1 MGTSLQAS
9 LELKNQEQKKALK
22 AWQSAGF
29 KGSVFAGTGFGKSRV
44 GVLAAGE
51 VLRKWGGKALVL
63 VPTNQLQDQF
73 ELEFKKWGYDDI
85 LDDVEI
91 VCYQSACKYEN
102 KHYEVIIA
110 DEVHLGLS
118 DVYIQAFTNNTY
130 NKLLCLTATPPE
142 DPTYLV
148 RLQKL
153 APIVYHI
160 TMDQC
165 VKMGLISPYEIYCI
179 PVELTAEEK
188 AAYTKANQMFVF
200 YKYRLGQF
208 DAFEQANDILKSGP
222 KASTPEEYT
231 NALMFYKA
239 IRDRKEVV
247 QKAHNKI
254 LYASQIVGYH
264 KPVKILT
271 FAGNNDFTNK
281 INEQVT
287 ADHGDI
293 SRVYH
298 SALGTKVKKTAL
310 DDFKSGKATVLCST
324 KALNQGFDV
333 SDAEVGI
340 ICGLDSKSLAMIQRV
355 GRLLRLSPNKIGKV
369 IILYVPDSQEE
380 KWLKS
385 SIKSFNN
392 IVWIDKL
399 SSYICVDNQESV

>member
-1 MGTSLQAS
+1 MKLTLQQS
-9 LELKNQEQKKALK
+9 LELKNTEQRKALK
-22 AWQSAGF
+22 AWQSNNF
-29 KGSVFAGTGFGKSRV
+29 IGSVFAGTGFGKSRV

-73 ELEFKKWGYDDI
+73 EEEFKKWGYDDI
-85 LDDVEI
+85 LPDVEI

-179 PVELTAEEK
+179 PVELTTEEK
-188 AAYTKANQMFVF
+188 KSYSKANNMFVQ

-208 DAFEQANDILKSGP
+208 EAFDEANQILANPS
-222 KASTPEEYT
+222 AYTREEYT
-231 NALMFYKA
+231 DALMFYKA
-239 IRDRKEVV
+239 IRDRKDVV
-247 QKAHNKI
+247 QKAYNKI
-254 LYASQIVGYH
+254 LYASKLIGYH
-264 KPVKILT
+264 DGSRILT
-271 FAGNNDFTNK
+271 FAGNNEITDA
-281 INEQVT
+281 INAQVQK
-287 ADHGDI
+287 DHGDI

-298 SALGTKVKKTAL
+298 SKLGTKARKQALEDFKNKTAN
-310 DDFKSGKATVLCST
+310 VLCST

-333 SDAEVGI
+333 SDAEIGI
-340 ICGLDSKSLAMIQRV
+340 ICGLDSKSLSMIQRV

-369 IILYVPDSQEE
+369 IILYVADSQEE
-380 KWLKS
+380 KWLRS

-399 SSYICVDNQESV
+399 SSYICIENQESV